1 MRSDPRIIFGVHSF
15 TPYNYDTGL
24 PYGTIQV
31 LGGSSFALNGELAT
45 LNAGSAKY
53 PWAVEETTISA
64 ELSIRPKEYPDFL
77 FELFLGKAPTASS
90 AESGGGAS
98 TIANKFGT
106 SVVEASTG
114 IASVG
119 IKSGSE
125 ADAKFSKYVVKAVS
139 STTVDVY
146 AYSNVD
152 FARGTDKEFED
163 DLLKITASPLSI
175 TTGAAVEVPG
185 FGIELTGGSGTI
197 GFTTDDTAT
206 FEVRPINEKSMEVKI
221 GGTADVFPNFGAIV
235 VAQKRGNEEMCEI
248 DIFKLK
254 AVGLPFNLEE
264 NTFSEAEITAQA
276 FYDSSQGGVFKMR
289 HVSP

>member
-77 FELFLGKAPTASS
+77 FELFLGKAPTSNAAEASGNASS
-90 AESGGGAS
+90 LS
-98 TIANKFGT
+98 NKNGS
-106 SVVEASTG
+106 SVQEATTG
-114 IASVG
+114 IASVSV
-119 IKSGSE
+119 KSGSE
-125 ADAKFSKYVVKAVS
+125 TDLKFSKYVVKAAS
-139 STTVDVY
+139 ATSVDVY
-146 AYSNVD
+146 AMSNVD

-163 DLLKITASPLSI
+163 DALKITASPLTI
-175 TTGAAVEVPG
+175 TTSSAVEIPG
-185 FGIELTGGSGTI
+185 FGLELTGGSGTI
-197 GFTTDDTAT
+197 GMTEGDTAT
-206 FEVRPINEKSMEVKI
+206 FEVRPINDKSMEVKI

-235 VAQKRGNEEMCEI
+235 VAQKRGNEELTEL